1 MPKPG
6 KNYLLNTEEKQE
18 WMRDYFF
25 APRGLGFLEPG
36 IVGPDDARVAAF
48 NVAKSFYQTRPDV
61 FNLALV
67 AEKTGLSADEI
78 KARLQRMYD
87 ERLYMLVKNSSVG
100 VYGFGLWYWVVKTK
114 DGCPPEEKQ
123 KLTDWIQNNNEI
135 CTGYACDGGD
145 FDFYCGNHMRVLD
158 NLLEAIIDPIKQ
170 NPYVE
175 YVHLCPVRRDLRES
189 SVNQADTPFRFR
201 EFRFSDEA
209 KKKLFEYTDKIDEKD
224 LEVLEVLNNTEF
236 SADLFNYDVLQE
248 LSGLDGA
255 KMREDFSHVMD
266 ESRFLINMLYLN
278 FMKLGLNN
286 HCYLIRMFQNTPS
299 YRKSQIIDE
308 LAANPDFNNV
318 FEFTDS
324 YHDAIFMAYEELTD
338 SQKLRETMEA
348 YPEIEEIL
356 EANSPRQF
364 RRWTARLDDDT
375 DNWEMCVFTDDL
387 LQNRMARKN
396 ACSLCA
402 DKEENESC

>member
-1 MPKPG
+1 MPKDG
-6 KNYLLNTEEKQE
+6 KQYLLNTEEKQE

-25 APRGLGFLEPG
+25 APRGMAFLEPG
-36 IVGPDDARVAAF
+36 IVGPDDPRVAAF

-61 FNLALV
+61 FNLKLV
-67 AEKTGLSADEI
+67 AEKTGMSEEEI
-78 KARLQRMYD
+78 KNRLQRMYD
-87 ERLYMLVKNSSVG
+87 DRIFMLVKNSSVA
-100 VYGFGLWYWVVKTK
+100 VYGFGLWYWVVKMK

-158 NLLEAIIDPIKQ
+158 NLLEGIIDPIKR
-170 NPYVE
+170 NPWVE

-201 EFRFSDEA
+201 DFKFSDEA
-209 KKKLFEYTDKIDEKD
+209 RKKLLEKTDLIDEKD
-224 LEVLEVLNNTEF
+224 LEILEVLNNTDLT
-236 SADLFNYDVLQE
+236 ADMFDYDVLQQ
-248 LSGLDGA
+248 LSGLDAG
-255 KMREDFSHVMD
+255 KMREDYLKVMD
-266 ESRFLINMLYLN
+266 ESRFLVNMLFLN

-286 HCYLIRMFQNTPS
+286 HCYLVRMFQNTPS
-299 YRKSQIIDE
+299 WRKSQIVDE

-324 YHDAIFMAYEELTD
+324 YHDVIFMAYEELTD
-338 SQKLRETMEA
+338 TKELYDRIAA
-348 YPEIEEIL
+348 YPEVEEIL

-364 RRWTARLDDDT
+364 RRWTARLDDNT
-375 DNWEMCVFTDDL
+375 DNWEMCVFTDDM
-387 LQNRMARKN
+387 LQNRMENKN
-396 ACSLCA
+396 YCRLCA
-402 DKEENESC
+402 GSQED